1 MDPRD
6 PPNLAELVAHV
17 ADTAGLPQG
26 VARRVVEDV
35 LAYHL
40 ESLEDFVARRHRELA
55 AAGWKNPDIYPR
67 LLEEMQR
74 RPFRAPACT
83 LRQIRRMIYG

>member
-1 MDPRD
+1 MNARD
-6 PPNLAELVAHV
+6 PSNLNDLVAHV
-17 ADTAGLPQG
+17 ADTSGLPQG

-40 ESLEDFVARRHRELA
+40 ESLEDYVTRRHRELA

-67 LLEEMQR
+67 LLEEVER